1 MTAINSIQNLDQA
14 KAFIKSMNINEFRC
28 LHCGKLLAK
37 INTKGILAC
46 EIKCP
51 RCGKIN
57 EV

>member
-1 MTAINSIQNLDQA
+1 MKGNKCCDVIWGIEVL
-14 KAFIKSMNINEFRC
+14 RC